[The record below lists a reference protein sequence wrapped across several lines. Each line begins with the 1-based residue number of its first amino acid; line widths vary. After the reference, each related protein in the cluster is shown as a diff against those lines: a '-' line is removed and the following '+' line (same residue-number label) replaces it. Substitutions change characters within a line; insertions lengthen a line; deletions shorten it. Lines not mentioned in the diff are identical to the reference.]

1 MSTTAQKSEAKTF
14 LEERAAIPG
23 GEDINLCIQC
33 GTCSGSC
40 PNANEM
46 DYPPRQMIA
55 LVRSGMRDEALSSNS
70 MWYCASCYLCTVR
83 CPRGIKITELMHALE
98 SLAIR
103 HGMDTK
109 RTRTPLMYRTFVD
122 SIKSNGRVHEFG
134 FMVNYYTKAMRF
146 YLPTRANP
154 LNPLRALEL
163 LGMLP
168 VALGLY
174 SHGRL
179 ALKPS
184 KVKDMKGLK
193 AIIEKAEAMEKAQA
207 SGGEH

>member
-1 MSTTAQKSEAKTF
+1 MSVVVQKGIDKTF
-14 LEERAAIPG
+14 LEELASIPG
-23 GEDINLCIQC
+23 GEGVKLCIQC

-55 LVRSGMRDEALSSNS
+55 LVRAGMRDEALSSNS

-83 CPRGIKITELMHALE
+83 CPREIKITELMHALE
-98 SLAIR
+98 CLAIR

-122 SIKSNGRVHEFG
+122 SIRSNGRVHEFG
-134 FMVNYYTKAMRF
+134 FMVRYYIRAMRF
-146 YLPTRANP
+146 YLPSRANP
-154 LNPLRALEL
+154 LNPLRVFEL
-163 LGMLP
+163 FGMLP
-168 VALGLY
+168 VGLGLY

-179 ALKPS
+179 ALRPT
-184 KVKDMKGLK
+184 KVKGMKGLK
-193 AIIEKAEAMEKAQA
+193 AIIDKAEAIDKAQA
-207 SGGEH
+207 IGGDH

>member
-1 MSTTAQKSEAKTF
+1 MSVVAQKSIDKTF
-14 LEERAAIPG
+14 LEELAAIPG
-23 GEDINLCIQC
+23 GEGVKLCIQC

-55 LVRSGMRDEALSSNS
+55 LVRSGMRDDVLSSNS

-98 SLAIR
+98 CLAIR
-103 HGMDTK
+103 HGLDSK

-122 SIKSNGRVHEFG
+122 SIRSNGRVHEFG
-134 FMVNYYTKAMRF
+134 FMVRYYIRAMRF
-146 YLPTRANP
+146 YLPSSAKP
-154 LNPLRALEL
+154 LNPLRVFEL
-163 LGMLP
+163 FGMFP

-179 ALKPS
+179 ALRPS
-184 KVKDMKGLK
+184 RIKGMKELK
-193 AIIEKAEAMEKAQA
+193 AIIEKAEAIEKAQA
-207 SGGEH
+207 LGGAH

>member
-1 MSTTAQKSEAKTF
+1 MVVAQKTTDKSF
-14 LEERAAIPG
+14 LEEVASIPG
-23 GEDINLCIQC
+23 GEGVKLCIQC

-55 LVRSGMRDEALSSNS
+55 LVRAGMRDEALSSNS

-83 CPRGIKITELMHALE
+83 CPREIKITELMHALE
-98 SLAIR
+98 CLAIR
-103 HGMDTK
+103 HGLDTK

-134 FMVNYYTKAMRF
+134 FMVNYYIRAMRF

-154 LNPLRALEL
+154 WNPLRVFEL
-163 LGMLP
+163 FGMLP

-179 ALKPS
+179 ALRPT
-184 KVKDMKGLK
+184 KVKGMKGLK
-193 AIIEKAEAMEKAQA
+193 AIIDKAEAIDKAQA
-207 SGGEH
+207 IGGDH